1 MINLRKKDNNSY
13 YLEYTGELGAK
24 YKLLRL
30 LAPFSFQ
37 VKRIDENNWIVSKES
52 ADYIANILDTEY
64 IINPWEDIGQG
75 LKYEPYDDQK
85 ETVHIGMNNGS
96 SLFLLPCGAG
106 KSFIAITLYHEMK
119 VANKI
124 ASPALIVVPAS
135 LKYQWVKEVSK
146 FSNYIAHSIDTPSK
160 MKKKFDAQFEDCDL
174 LICNYETLKNK
185 SVAEKLL
192 DMNIDLIIVDEAQN
206 CSNYKSERSKALY
219 QFNDV
224 QYCYAMTATPIQNNP
239 ENLFGIFNFVD
250 PDLFVSHG
258 KFASNYIVYK
268 GYGLVGGVKNVEHL
282 KQKIKPYI
290 FMKSE
295 EEVASQLPELVITP
309 IYCQMD
315 RKILAVH
322 QEIMQDLDIARK
334 AAESIENK
342 ITNPKLLESNKE
354 YQQYK
359 AQILAYQTFAQE
371 LADDPRLL
379 SMSDSKMANKYSI
392 DTNSP
397 KLDVLLELVGQ
408 IIDSGETVCIFT
420 KFERMQRL
428 INQAISKKYKDIGVA
443 IVNGSMTAEERFEQ
457 AYTLFQDNDKYKV
470 LIMTSAGTTGISLS
484 KCKNLIEYD
493 LADSYADMTQRH
505 GRVKRSDSVS
515 KISNIYQLILS
526 DSWDEIQLKII
537 NKKEKYDTEI
547 IKSLKE

>member
-13 YLEYTGELGAK
+13 FLEYTGELGAK

-52 ADYIANILDTEY
+52 AEYIANILDTNFVV
-64 IINPWEDIGQG
+64 NPWENIGQG
-75 LKYEPYDDQK
+75 LKYEPYSYQK
-85 ETVHIGMNNGS
+85 ETVHFGINNGS

-106 KSFIAITLYHEMK
+106 KTMIAITLYHEMRL
-119 VANKI
+119 ANKI
-124 ASPALIVVPAS
+124 STPGLIVVPAS

-160 MKKKFDAQFEDCDL
+160 MRKKFDAQFEDCDL

-192 DMNIDLIIVDEAQN
+192 AMNIELIIVDESQN
-206 CSNYKSERSKALY
+206 CSNHKSERSKALY
-219 QFNDV
+219 QFNTV
-224 QYCYAMTATPIQNNP
+224 QYRYAMTATPIQNNP

-250 PDLFVSHG
+250 PNLFVSHS
-258 KFASNYIVYK
+258 KFAQNYIIYK

-315 RKILAVH
+315 KKIMTVH

-392 DTNSP
+392 DTSSP

-408 IIDSGETVCIFT
+408 TIDSGETVCIFT

-515 KISNIYQLILS
+515 KISNIYQLIMS